1 MEAGGERK
9 PVRVE
14 RTVMDKLEQVNQIIA
29 GIREDYHKAKG
40 GNKAASTRVRKAMQD
55 VKKLAGEI
63 RAEMLEA
70 RTEG

>member
-1 MEAGGERK
+1 
-9 PVRVE
+9 
-14 RTVMDKLEQVNQIIA
+14 MDKLEQVNQIIA